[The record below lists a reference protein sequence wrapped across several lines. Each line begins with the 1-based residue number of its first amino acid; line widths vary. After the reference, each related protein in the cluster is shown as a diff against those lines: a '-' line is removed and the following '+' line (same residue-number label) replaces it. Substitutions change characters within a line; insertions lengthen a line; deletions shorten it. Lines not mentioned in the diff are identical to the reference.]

1 MTTKLDAQWIT
12 GFIDGEGCFSIEINK
27 QAGRNPQ
34 IQVALT
40 VVQSKSDEQV
50 LYALKDYFGCGS
62 VTVNQKACKKYEAR
76 MMWRVKNNKLFAEK
90 IIPFFE
96 KHKLKTKRRIE
107 FQRLRGVCL
116 ALQRGD
122 HFDPIKFEKILQM
135 ATLYRIGG
143 AMSRKFKEMSVE
155 ERSKL
160 KEELTLLD
168 QEFGVSDTDF
178 EITSKESE

>member
-27 QAGRNPQ
+27 TKGGKPQ
-34 IQVALT
+34 IQVVLT
-40 VVQSKSDEQV
+40 VVQNKSDEQV
-50 LYALKDYFGCGS
+50 LHALKDYFGCGN
-62 VTVNQKACKKYEAR
+62 VIENKKACKKYEAR
-76 MMWRVKNNKLFAEK
+76 MMWRLKNTKLFAEK

-122 HFDPIKFEKILQM
+122 HCDPIKFEKILRM
-135 ATLYRIGG
+135 ANLYRIGG
-143 AMSRKFKEMSVE
+143 TMSRKLKEMSVE
-155 ERSKL
+155 ERSKF
-160 KEELTLLD
+160 KDELILLD
-168 QEFGVSDTDF
+168 QEFGVSDNDF
-178 EITSKESE
+178 EVTSKEIE